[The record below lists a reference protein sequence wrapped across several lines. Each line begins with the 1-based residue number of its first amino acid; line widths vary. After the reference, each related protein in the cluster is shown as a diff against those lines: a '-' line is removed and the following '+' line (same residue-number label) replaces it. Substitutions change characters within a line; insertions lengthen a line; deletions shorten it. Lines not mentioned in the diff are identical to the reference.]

1 MKRLIA
7 LLLCAAVLTGL
18 ISGCG
23 KTGSSETAY
32 VPTGDAI
39 LMEDEPDPTE
49 EDTLADEAMILAYYP
64 NRSMNPIIAMNFSN
78 RVLFS
83 LMYQGLFAYN
93 SKNETVPI
101 LCSRYRVSPD
111 NTIYTFYVDQNARF
125 SDGTRVTAEDVIASY
140 DAARE
145 SDFYKGRFTHIVS
158 YGLHEDGEGIRFYL
172 DTAYQNLPLLLDI
185 PIVKASEVGAEHP
198 LGTGPYVFRQNED
211 KVELVKN
218 DNWWCSATLSVRANV
233 ITLMEATSQTQLRDE
248 FEFGDLNLAIAD
260 PMLDSFGEY
269 RCDYELW
276 EVENGVLL
284 YLSCNTIY
292 SDWFKNDK
300 NKTLQKAL
308 TYAIDRESLNEDNYR
323 GMAQPATL
331 ITSPGSPYYYPS
343 LAANYS
349 YDAMKFLDAIG
360 NLQFPR
366 DKKTNEI
373 QKLKLLVNS
382 DDSARLRTARDIA
395 AHLTELGIPCG
406 VLEYGGTGPGITYQ
420 QVLNAGTYDIYLGQT
435 KLPPN
440 SDLSEFFKG
449 YGNLGNKVLANET
462 LLNMTKE
469 ALSNSGTFYNLC
481 QMVAEDGSVIP
492 VLYGCYNV
500 YSKRGQLLD
509 LQPARDN
516 VFYYS
521 IGRTMENILETQ
533 TEES

>member
-23 KTGSSETAY
+23 KSGSSGTAY

-64 NRSMNPIIAMNFSN
+64 NRSMNPIIGMNFSN

-211 KVELVKN
+211 KVELV
-218 DNWWCSATLSVRANV
+218 
-233 ITLMEATSQTQLRDE
+233 
-248 FEFGDLNLAIAD
+248 
-260 PMLDSFGEY
+260 
-269 RCDYELW
+269 
-276 EVENGVLL
+276 
-284 YLSCNTIY
+284 
-292 SDWFKNDK
+292 
-300 NKTLQKAL
+300 
-308 TYAIDRESLNEDNYR
+308 
-323 GMAQPATL
+323 
-331 ITSPGSPYYYPS
+331 
-343 LAANYS
+343 
-349 YDAMKFLDAIG
+349 
-360 NLQFPR
+360 
-366 DKKTNEI
+366 
-373 QKLKLLVNS
+373 
-382 DDSARLRTARDIA
+382 
-395 AHLTELGIPCG
+395 
-406 VLEYGGTGPGITYQ
+406 
-420 QVLNAGTYDIYLGQT
+420 
-435 KLPPN
+435 
-440 SDLSEFFKG
+440 
-449 YGNLGNKVLANET
+449 
-462 LLNMTKE
+462 
-469 ALSNSGTFYNLC
+469 
-481 QMVAEDGSVIP
+481 
-492 VLYGCYNV
+492 
-500 YSKRGQLLD
+500 
-509 LQPARDN
+509 
-516 VFYYS
+516 
-521 IGRTMENILETQ
+521 
-533 TEES
+533 

>member
-7 LLLCAAVLTGL
+7 LLLCFAGL
-18 ISGCG
+18 LSLFSGCG
-23 KTGSSETAY
+23 QTQEEAY

-39 LMEDEPDPTE
+39 LMEDEEAPTE
-49 EDTLADEAMILAYYP
+49 PDELAEETMILAYYP

-101 LCSRYRVSPD
+101 LCSKYRVSPS
-111 NTIYTFYVDQNARF
+111 NMIYTFYLDENARF
-125 SDGTRVTAEDVIASY
+125 SDGTRVTPADVIASY

-145 SDFYKGRFTHIVS
+145 SDFYKGRFTHIVE
-158 YGLHEDGEGIRFYL
+158 YKLHEDGEGITFFT

-185 PIVKASEVGAEHP
+185 PIIKASEVGAEHP
-198 LGTGPYVFRQNED
+198 LGTGPYVFQQNED
-211 KVELVKN
+211 SVLLVKN
-218 DNWWCSATLSVRANV
+218 NSWWCDATLSVRANV

-248 FEFGDLNLAIAD
+248 FEFGELNLAIAD

-284 YLSCNTIY
+284 YLSCNTLY
-292 SDWFKNDK
+292 SEWFKKND
-300 NKTLQKAL
+300 TLKKAL
-308 TYAIDRESLNEDNYR
+308 TYAIDRETLNEDNYR
-323 GMAQPATL
+323 GMAQPASL

-349 YDAMKFLDAIG
+349 YDAMKFLDSIG
-360 NLQFPR
+360 NLQFPK
-366 DKKTNEI
+366 DKKTNEV
-373 QKLKLLVNS
+373 QKLKLLVNA

-395 AHLTELGIPCG
+395 AHLSELGIPCG
-406 VLEYGGTGPGITYQ
+406 VLEYGGSGPGITYQ

-440 SDLSEFFKG
+440 LDLSEFFKG

-516 VFYYS
+516 VFYYT
-521 IGRTMENILETQ
+521 IGKTMSDILDKDEV
-533 TEES
+533 S

>member
-1 MKRLIA
+1 MKRLLA
-7 LLLCAAVLTGL
+7 LLLVLTTL
-18 ISGCG
+18 TALVSGCG
-23 KTGSSETAY
+23 SAGKDETY
-32 VPTGDAI
+32 VPTGDAL
-39 LMEDEPDPTE
+39 LMEDEETPTE
-49 EDTLADEAMILAYYP
+49 PDELADEAMILAYYP

-93 SKNETVPI
+93 SSNETVPI
-101 LCSRYRVSPD
+101 LCSRYRVSDD
-111 NTIYTFYVDQNARF
+111 NRIYTFYVNDNARF
-125 SDGTRVTAEDVIASY
+125 SDGTRVTAGDVIASY
-140 DAARE
+140 DAARQ
-145 SDFYKGRFTHIVS
+145 SDYYKGRFTHIAE
-158 YGLHEDGEGIRFYL
+158 YKLRDDGGITFYL

-198 LGTGPYVFRQNED
+198 LGTGPYTFHETD
-211 KVELVKN
+211 TGVELVKN
-218 DNWWCSATLSVRANV
+218 TSWWCDATLSVRANV

-269 RCDYELW
+269 RCDFELW

-284 YLSCNTIY
+284 YLTCNTIY
-292 SDWFKNDK
+292 SDWFKNSDV
-300 NKTLQKAL
+300 LRKAL
-308 TYAIDRESLNEDNYR
+308 TYAIDRETLNEDNYR

-343 LAANYS
+343 LAADYG
-349 YDAMKFLDAIG
+349 YDPMKFLDAIG
-360 NLQFPR
+360 NLQFPK
-366 DKKTNEI
+366 DKKTNEV
-373 QKLKLLVNS
+373 QKLKLLVNA

-395 AHLTELGIPCG
+395 AHLSELGIPCG
-406 VLEYGGTGPGITYQ
+406 VLEYGSSGPGITYQ
-420 QVLNAGTYDIYLGQT
+420 QVLRAGTYDIYLGQT

-449 YGNLGNKVLANET
+449 YGNLGNNVLANET
-462 LLNMTKE
+462 LLNMTQE

-516 VFYYS
+516 VFYYT
-521 IGRTMENILETQ
+521 IGKTMEDILEKQT
-533 TEES
+533 TEE